1 MTAATLTCDVMTS
14 FGPSN
19 TYFFPSGGLNLMR
32 HAKKSTNR
40 DFRITFKE
48 VLEAENQAQEDEGAE
63 EEAEKASDEESQ
75 VCEPSVAEHT
85 LRQVCTTWLI

>member
-1 MTAATLTCDVMTS
+1 
-14 FGPSN
+14 
-19 TYFFPSGGLNLMR
+19 MR

-48 VLEAENQAQEDEGAE
+48 VPEAEDQAEEDEGAE

-75 VCEPSVAEHT
+75 V
-85 LRQVCTTWLI
+85 